1 MHRSH
6 TQWKTVAVLLSV
18 AAGQVRQL
26 RISIDSIL
34 SSSSSSASPVSQFTE
49 STTTTAAASGHVML
63 V

>member
-34 SSSSSSASPVSQFTE
+34 SSSSSASPVSQFTE